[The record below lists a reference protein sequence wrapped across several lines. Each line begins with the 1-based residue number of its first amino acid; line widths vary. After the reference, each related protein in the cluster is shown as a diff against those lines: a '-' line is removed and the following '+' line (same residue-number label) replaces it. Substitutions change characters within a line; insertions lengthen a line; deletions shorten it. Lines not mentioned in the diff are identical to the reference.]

1 MFAILIVL
9 FSEDIGIPKKKGE
22 SNQSL
27 LTKPH
32 LAHHRYSLCPLKEHQ
47 INLPF
52 SGMLKNVYITQHL
65 QVLINKD
72 SNVKPTC
79 LFLLRSCLVY

>member
-1 MFAILIVL
+1 MFVIIIVL

-27 LTKPH
+27 ITKPH
-32 LAHHRYSLCPLKEHQ
+32 LAQHRYSLCALGEHQ

-72 SNVKPTC
+72 SNVKPVC
-79 LFLLRSCLVY
+79 FY

>member
-1 MFAILIVL
+1 MLVIVP

-27 LTKPH
+27 VTKPH
-32 LAHHRYSLCPLKEHQ
+32 LTQHRYSLCALRQHQ
-47 INLPF
+47 MNLPF
-52 SGMLKNVYITQHL
+52 SRMLKSVYITQHL

-72 SNVKPTC
+72 FNVKPVC
-79 LFLLRSCLVY
+79 FY